1 MGECGYDEV
10 DVPGR
15 PPIAPG
21 GGNAWHIGSHYA
33 YIGIMGAV
41 FHRGVTGEGQF
52 IDASVHDA
60 CALTTEGGVTEWIY
74 GRTVRQRQTGR
85 HASSRPTPPSQYRC
99 ADGIYVNT
107 LAFPL
112 LMNPAGI
119 RRLAE
124 WFDTHGLADDLLDD
138 KYADPE
144 VIAANEQHVKDV
156 LREFIASQPSETV
169 YHEGQ
174 NRGFSMGPVRAP
186 EEVMADQHFHERGFF
201 VEVEHPDIGRTLT
214 YPGAQAVY
222 GASPWRIQRRAPH
235 IGEHNAEVYGD
246 LGLSTLELAALR
258 EGGVL

>member
-1 MGECGYDEV
+1 MGGA
-10 DVPGR
+10 GR
-15 PPIAPG
+15 G
-21 GGNAWHIGSHYA
+21 
-33 YIGIMGAV
+33 
-41 FHRGVTGEGQF
+41 
-52 IDASVHDA
+52 
-60 CALTTEGGVTEWIY
+60 L
-74 GRTVRQRQTGR
+74 
-85 HASSRPTPPSQYRC
+85 

-144 VIAANEQHVKDV
+144 IIAANEQHVKDV
-156 LREFIASQPSETV
+156 LRDFIAALPSETV

-174 NRGFSMGPVRAP
+174 NSGFSMGPVRAP

-214 YPGAQAVY
+214 YPGAQAIY

-235 IGEHNAEVYGD
+235 IGEHNAEVYGEI
-246 LGLSTLELAALR
+246 GLSTLELAALR

>member
-1 MGECGYDEV
+1 M
-10 DVPGR
+10 
-15 PPIAPG
+15 
-21 GGNAWHIGSHYA
+21 
-33 YIGIMGAV
+33 
-41 FHRGVTGEGQF
+41 
-52 IDASVHDA
+52 
-60 CALTTEGGVTEWIY
+60 TEWIY

-156 LREFIASQPSETV
+156 LREF
-169 YHEGQ
+169 H
-174 NRGFSMGPVRAP
+174 R
-186 EEVMADQHFHERGFF
+186 
-201 VEVEHPDIGRTLT
+201 
-214 YPGAQAVY
+214 
-222 GASPWRIQRRAPH
+222 
-235 IGEHNAEVYGD
+235 
-246 LGLSTLELAALR
+246 LAALGDRLPRGPEPRLLDGPGARTGGGDGGPALPRARLLRRGRPPRHRPHAHVPGRAGRLRRVAVAHPAPRATSASTTPRSTATSASPRWSWRRCARGACCSCPPWHAPCRRHVGARRARHRGQATSIDGDASQHEGAGDPSLGGDRVAPQPRALR
-258 EGGVL
+258 ERAPYMMLP